1 MALVKVFK
9 GDVMVRISS
18 YLSSSLEGETPPVR
32 GNHALEMPNLISIIC
47 DIQAFCMK
55 VLTRRRP
62 LKLCITTKNYSD
74 RCCSYHCL
82 IHRDSGLHAN
92 VL

>member
-32 GNHALEMPNLISIIC
+32 GNHALEMSTLISIIC
-47 DIQAFCMK
+47 DI
-55 VLTRRRP
+55 
-62 LKLCITTKNYSD
+62 
-74 RCCSYHCL
+74 
-82 IHRDSGLHAN
+82 
-92 VL
+92 